1 MLQEQ
6 ENTFSRLMKELSV
19 MEFVPYM
26 ITQTRKSDSI
36 VSSMVVQP
44 LFLVEEDTRMLGL
57 CKMTQN

>member
-1 MLQEQ
+1 
-6 ENTFSRLMKELSV
+6 

-44 LFLVEEDTRMLGL
+44 LFLVAVDIKTLGL

>member
-1 MLQEQ
+1 
-6 ENTFSRLMKELSV
+6 MKELSV

-44 LFLVEEDTRMLGL
+44 LFLVAVDIKTLGL